1 MNRKLF
7 ASVAL
12 AATIGLGASTANA
25 GSISAP
31 AVATSYAAEALTAAT
46 VVTMPTITY
55 TMGVARAAGANFTVL
70 FDFPV
75 ADALSCAP
83 APTLTSSQ
91 ANYTVS
97 LKRCGGVGTG
107 GTGISPLAY
116 DVVVTTPS
124 AGGVV
129 GDTFTITNGAAGMKF
144 TPQNLNVAGNSVT
157 LVVAIKD
164 PGETSQIDNAA
175 SLSKVIATSLNAVNV
190 FGPAKDVATVVDV
203 NNGAGPLFGFVANAT
218 PPPDTI
224 TTAAAFLT
232 LSNNSTSAVLP
243 DGITVYDF
251 KVGGGTAVV
260 TVTDTSAFSGLAA
273 SPAFCLDLDL
283 TGPGTCNT
291 AAEIGVV
298 AAATATFT
306 IPAASFGVGPAPLT
320 QPTATSFKASGTTS
334 LGTGRSFSVAGT
346 ITPTVGSAHGLAD
359 PAAANGNFWT
369 WGANA
374 TVLQSPW
381 MSTFTAP
388 GYTNRFFL
396 MNTAGAAVG
405 WTATCLVEAG
415 NTSTAGTT
423 SGTIPAGGIATIP
436 ASSVCT
442 FSGASRGAVIFVIN
456 APAAAIKGTFQQV
469 TPQAQVTDKP
479 LERVYLLGT
488 F

>member
-12 AATIGLGASTANA
+12 AAAIGLGASTANA

-75 ADALSCAP
+75 ADTLSCAP

-107 GTGISPLAY
+107 GTGIAPLAY
-116 DVVVTTPS
+116 DVVVTA
-124 AGGVV
+124 AGGIV

-298 AAATATFT
+298 AAASATFT

-381 MSTFTAP
+381 MSTFTAS